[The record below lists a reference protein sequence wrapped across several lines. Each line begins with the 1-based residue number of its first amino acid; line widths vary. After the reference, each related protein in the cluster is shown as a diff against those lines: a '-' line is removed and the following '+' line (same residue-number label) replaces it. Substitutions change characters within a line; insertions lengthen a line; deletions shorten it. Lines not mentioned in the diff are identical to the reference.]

1 MEADISINIYP
12 RIKYSSQ
19 LRAWNVEYTMV
30 LQVIVALYVIVVYI
44 NMEPKHEQKISYI
57 LFGEVRPGRKNKIEN
72 YKDD

>member
-1 MEADISINIYP
+1 
-12 RIKYSSQ
+12 
-19 LRAWNVEYTMV
+19 MV

-57 LFGEVRPGRKNKIEN
+57 LLGEVRPGRKNKIEN